1 MLPGRGHR
9 GPFKAGVR
17 QLGISATQIRKGMI
31 LEVDGELYK
40 VHDFTHVTPGKGQA
54 VMQTRLRNLR
64 SGTLS
69 DKRFRSA
76 ETVDVAHLDNRAMQY
91 LFQDGPLFTFM
102 DLQTY
107 EQVHLS
113 QDQMEDAL
121 PYLIE
126 NLEVTISF
134 VGDEPIELELPT
146 TIDLTVVETE
156 PAIKGATAS
165 AQTKPAK
172 LETGLVVQV
181 PPFVNEGERVRIDT
195 STGAYLTRAS

>member
-1 MLPGRGHR
+1 M
-9 GPFKAGVR
+9 A
-17 QLGISATQIRKGMI
+17 ISATQIRKGMV
-31 LEVDGELYK
+31 LEVDGELFK

-64 SGTLS
+64 SGALI

-76 ETVDVAHLDNRAMQY
+76 EQVEMMHLDNREMQY
-91 LFQDGPLFTFM
+91 LYKEGALYTFM
-102 DLQTY
+102 DLETY

-113 QDQMEDAL
+113 EAQMEEAL

-126 NLEVTISF
+126 NLEVTVGF
-134 VGDEPIELELPT
+134 VADEPIGIELPST
-146 TIDLTVVETE
+146 LDLTVTETE

-172 LETGLVVQV
+172 LETGITVQV
-181 PPFVNEGERVRIDT
+181 PPFINEGDVVRVDT
-195 STGAYLTRAS
+195 STGEYLTRAS

>member
-1 MLPGRGHR
+1 M
-9 GPFKAGVR
+9 V
-17 QLGISATQIRKGMI
+17 
-31 LEVDGELYK
+31 LEVDGELFK

-64 SGTLS
+64 SGALV

-76 ETVDVAHLDNRAMQY
+76 ESVEVAHLDNRAMQY

-107 EQVHLS
+107 EQTHLS
-113 QDQMEDAL
+113 EAQMEDAL

-126 NLEVTISF
+126 NLEVTVSF
-134 VGDEPIELELPT
+134 VGDEPLQVELPN

-172 LETGLVVQV
+172 LETGLVLQV
-181 PPFVNEGERVRIDT
+181 PPFVNEGDRIRVDT
-195 STGAYLTRAS
+195 STGEYLTRAN

>member
-1 MLPGRGHR
+1 M
-9 GPFKAGVR
+9 A
-17 QLGISATQIRKGMI
+17 ISATQIRKGMV
-31 LEVDGELYK
+31 LEVEGELFK

-64 SGTLS
+64 SGSLI

-76 ETVDVAHLDNRAMQY
+76 ESVEVAHLDNRAMQY
-91 LFQDGPLFTFM
+91 LYPEGALYTFM
-102 DLQTY
+102 DLETY

-113 QDQMEDAL
+113 QAQMEDAL

-126 NLEVTISF
+126 SLEVTISF
-134 VGDEPIELELPT
+134 VGDEPISLELPST
-146 TIDLTVVETE
+146 LDLTVVETE

-172 LETGLVVQV
+172 LETGLTVQV
-181 PPFVNEGERVRIDT
+181 PPFVNEGDRVRVDT
-195 STGAYLTRAS
+195 STGEYLTRAN